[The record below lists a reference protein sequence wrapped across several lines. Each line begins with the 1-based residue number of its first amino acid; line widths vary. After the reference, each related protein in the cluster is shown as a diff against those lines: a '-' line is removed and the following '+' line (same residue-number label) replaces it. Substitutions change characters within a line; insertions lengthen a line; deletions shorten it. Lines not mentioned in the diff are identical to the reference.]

1 MCLSLTIGTFREM
14 WTPPPPPPLAL
25 KIKKRICMHMTSCHI
40 AKRSSFHHV
49 QKHLGGTSLENIPL
63 NRQGGQHLLVGCVS
77 IQIKLLLESLK
88 RFTRAELKYRIYRG
102 GWVGGRGGVVFLS
115 VGTRSQI
122 IKCWTAHVTTWG
134 LCFPVGDWPTSM
146 WCQQQA
152 KQWTADFP
160 RSDWAVKY
168 SNKSHPHSDLPMSLQ
183 WGGGGGCIF

>member
-88 RFTRAELKYRIYRG
+88 RFMRAELKYRIYRG
-102 GWVGGRGGVVFLS
+102 GWARGGGFLICGHQEPDNKVLDS
-115 VGTRSQI
+115 SRDHLGVMFPCRRLTN
-122 IKCWTAHVTTWG
+122 KHVMPATSKTMNG
-134 LCFPVGDWPTSM
+134 RLPT
-146 WCQQQA
+146 
-152 KQWTADFP
+152 
-160 RSDWAVKY
+160 
-168 SNKSHPHSDLPMSLQ
+168 
-183 WGGGGGCIF
+183 I